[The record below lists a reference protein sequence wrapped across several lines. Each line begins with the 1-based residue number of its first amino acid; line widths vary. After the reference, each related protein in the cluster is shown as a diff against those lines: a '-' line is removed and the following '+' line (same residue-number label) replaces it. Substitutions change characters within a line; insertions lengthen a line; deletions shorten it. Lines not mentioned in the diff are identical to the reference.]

1 MPEQKK
7 DEILSLNVKNLS
19 ILHLVWKRNEI
30 LKYWSFNFYFATNS
44 CMYLKIQLI

>member
-7 DEILSLNVKNLS
+7 DEILSLNVKKLS
-19 ILHLVWKRNEI
+19 ILHLVWKRNGV

-44 CMYLKIQLI
+44 YTYLKIQFI